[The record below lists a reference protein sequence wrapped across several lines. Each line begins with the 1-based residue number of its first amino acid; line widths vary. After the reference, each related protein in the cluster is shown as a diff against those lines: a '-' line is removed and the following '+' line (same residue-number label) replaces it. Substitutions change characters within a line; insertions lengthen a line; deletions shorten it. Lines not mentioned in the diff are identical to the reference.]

1 MPVVGLVIN
10 ESKPEAVEAA
20 HHLAHALA
28 ERQIEVRTAASTAE
42 KILAPACGAPGD
54 VIAASDFVV
63 VLGGDGTLLAAARA
77 LAPCGT
83 PILGVHLGRF
93 GFIAEARPDHL
104 LESVNVVLNGNAV
117 IEERTLLAPL
127 VRRAGG
133 TLETLPAGMNDVVV
147 KSGATR
153 LLHLRTAVGPPG
165 GAGDS
170 DADEVATYAADG
182 VIVAAPTGS
191 TSYSLS
197 AGGPLVHPRAP
208 VLLITP
214 ICPHTLNARSLVV
227 PDTQTVYLRV
237 TSQDPRDT
245 ALATVD
251 GQIEVAL
258 RPGDAV
264 EVSRAPFSARLL
276 SVGGPNFYQKLRARW
291 HYGERLQG

>member
-1 MPVVGLVIN
+1 
-10 ESKPEAVEAA
+10 
-20 HHLAHALA
+20 
-28 ERQIEVRTAASTAE
+28 
-42 KILAPACGAPGD
+42 
-54 VIAASDFVV
+54 
-63 VLGGDGTLLAAARA
+63 
-77 LAPCGT
+77 
-83 PILGVHLGRF
+83 
-93 GFIAEARPDHL
+93 
-104 LESVNVVLNGNAV
+104 
-117 IEERTLLAPL
+117 
-127 VRRAGG
+127 
-133 TLETLPAGMNDVVV
+133 MNDVVV

-153 LLHLRTAVGPPG
+153 LLHLRTAVGPPDG
-165 GAGDS
+165 SGDG

-214 ICPHTLNARSLVV
+214 ICPHTLNARSLIV
-227 PDTQTVYLRV
+227 PDTETVHLRV
-237 TSQDPRDT
+237 TEQDPRDT
-245 ALATVD
+245 ALVTVD

-291 HYGERLQG
+291 RYGERLQG